1 MPTEDEVRLMARLR
15 ERAELAA
22 KNHRDYVVGV
32 LLNGASFAEVS
43 KATGLSTNTLQRWKR
58 EAWQR
63 PCACE
68 THSEK
73 LYGDTNGWH
82 CQTCNGLVK

>member
-1 MPTEDEVRLMARLR
+1 MSATIRRVARPRGIPTADEIRLMARLR

-58 EAWQR
+58 EAG
-63 PCACE
+63 
-68 THSEK
+68 K
-73 LYGDTNGWH
+73 
-82 CQTCNGLVK
+82 